1 MSTIRI
7 HLNDIAEFAKVCAQL
22 VQEGVIFNAKAVGNE
37 WIIEFTGGF

>member
-7 HLNDIAEFAKVCAQL
+7 HKDDIVEFAKVCAQL
-22 VQEGVIFNAKAVGNE
+22 VQEGVIFNAKLVGYE